1 MGTTRRQFT
10 DGEQRDATMRR
21 AAIAA
26 PAAAHAPCPIAIPRF
41 DRCLQLQLDQP
52 QYMPV
57 NDASGHRFERVRMR
71 NRVEI
76 FRQISVN
83 HAGVVP
89 ANQPVRFLDRVD
101 RAAARAI
108 AIGIVLEARL
118 EVRFQHDLGG
128 GLNHAVPDSRDTEW
142 TFAATRPRDRHPP
155 HRIRPVRLRDEVL
168 AQARQPSF
176 QTRRLDLLKGHPV
189 NARRTR
195 IGAGQCEGGEERA
208 NGDGPRNVRKD
219 QDPPEEALS

>member
-10 DGEQRDATMRR
+10 DGEQRDAILRR

-128 GLNHAVPDSRDTEW
+128 GLNHAVPDSRDTEG
-142 TFAATRPRDRHPP
+142 TFAATRPRDRHPRTGSGRYVFETRSSRKP
-155 HRIRPVRLRDEVL
+155 ANQASKPDASICSKVTLSTPAAPAL
-168 AQARQPSF
+168 A
-176 QTRRLDLLKGHPV
+176 
-189 NARRTR
+189 
-195 IGAGQCEGGEERA
+195 RA
-208 NGDGPRNVRKD
+208 NVKAWRRMSSR
-219 QDPPEEALS
+219 QILS